1 MCRAPLTC
9 HFLHKTKCLLFI
21 IVKLV
26 FLTFFFVEI
35 FNLFTFSELSSVD
48 SYFNYAK
55 WVDPFTHL
63 NNICLCIYQKTIL
76 VNFLVENYTLLLV

>member
-1 MCRAPLTC
+1 M
-9 HFLHKTKCLLFI
+9 LFYNCQI
-21 IVKLV
+21 GLSTI
-26 FLTFFFVEI
+26 FFVEI

-55 WVDPFTHL
+55 WVDPFTNL

-76 VNFLVENYTLLLV
+76 VNFLVENYTLLLVWPPKGMW